1 MRPNTHSIILTDKRE
16 WFEAYQT
23 NPWFKQ
29 AFDVFMAGIP
39 HHLDAMVAGAEK
51 CKRDHDV
58 AVELLKTMPSPS
70 YLAEGLTK

>member
-1 MRPNTHSIILTDKRE
+1 MSPNLRAIILTDKKE

-29 AFDVFMAGIP
+29 AFEVFMAGIP

-58 AVELLKTMPSPS
+58 AVELMKNTPSPP
-70 YLAEGLTK
+70 LVIEGIIK